1 VVGPAAAVAAGVA
14 VSLAGRIA
22 RLERRHA
29 AAACDPEAML
39 DLGRECFEQG
49 RPLPPR
55 LNAAE
60 RELAEAVI
68 DMLDRSRLDRWA
80 PGELP
85 LPALPPVGTRDT

>member
-1 VVGPAAAVAAGVA
+1 VSPLAERITKLEQRRAASVADAAAMA
-14 VSLAGRIA
+14 
-22 RLERRHA
+22 
-29 AAACDPEAML
+29 

-49 RPLPPR
+49 RPLPPG

-85 LPALPPVGTRDT
+85 LAALPPVGTPDP